1 MHSAPYIHRSFVVRH
16 RCFNPPAG
24 PRLSSHLSSFVVGI
38 CACVH
43 VCTAAYTST
52 VRTSIT
58 YIYDQCRQEYISI
71 PCKTDRSTVL
81 YYYTDSTP
89 LSLFLTLNVIR
100 SWYDMYECLSLF
112 YHISK
117 NVIVKRVKTLDC
129 HADPVFKGP
138 SYYVFTGAQHHLDAA
153 LEGCLL
159 CTRLLA
165 FSFELCDLCRR
176 QILFGLRPL
185 AV

>member
-16 RCFNPPAG
+16 RCFNPRPAPG
-24 PRLSSHLSSFVVGI
+24 CPRICVLVCRGYMCM
-38 CACVH
+38 CACA
-43 VCTAAYTST
+43 CTAAYTST

-58 YIYDQCRQEYISI
+58 YIYDQCMQEYISI

-138 SYYVFTGAQHHLDAA
+138 SYYVFTGAQHQSPRRGFGRLPPLHATS
-153 LEGCLL
+153 CL
-159 CTRLLA
+159 
-165 FSFELCDLCRR
+165 
-176 QILFGLRPL
+176 
-185 AV
+185 

>member
-24 PRLSSHLSSFVVGI
+24 PRLSSHLCPRLSWVYMCM
-38 CACVH
+38 CACA
-43 VCTAAYTST
+43 CTAAYTST

-58 YIYDQCRQEYISI
+58 YIYDQCRQEYVSI

-138 SYYVFTGAQHHLDAA
+138 SYYVFTGAQHQSPRRGFGRLPPLHATS
-153 LEGCLL
+153 CL
-159 CTRLLA
+159 
-165 FSFELCDLCRR
+165 
-176 QILFGLRPL
+176 
-185 AV
+185 